1 MSVERILS
9 IGFGTQS
16 LKAIVFDLEGNLLA
30 RRQVVFRPYV
40 SPQLG

>member
-40 SPQLG
+40 SLQLG